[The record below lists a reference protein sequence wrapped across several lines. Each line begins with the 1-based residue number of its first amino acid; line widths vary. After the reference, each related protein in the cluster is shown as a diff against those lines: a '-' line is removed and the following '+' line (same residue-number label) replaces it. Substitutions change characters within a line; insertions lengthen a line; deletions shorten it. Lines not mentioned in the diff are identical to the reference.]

1 MSCEEKQR
9 WGHKNVVIEDC
20 CRQHERLPRIA
31 GLRHLALA
39 ALGILSSPCLQNTTF
54 ANRKTGRAGDPVTG
68 LEENQ
73 KWRRYFG
80 NVVTNPAH

>member
-1 MSCEEKQR
+1 MRGEAKVGPQTR
-9 WGHKNVVIEDC
+9 GH
-20 CRQHERLPRIA
+20 RGLLPTARALPRIA

-54 ANRKTGRAGDPVTG
+54 ASRKTGRAGDPVTG

-73 KWRRYFG
+73 KWSKYFRDI
-80 NVVTNPAH
+80 VTHSAR